1 MKKLRQLLG
10 LIITSM
16 MLVPITSCSDD
27 DDINNDYGYNES
39 IVGEWFTDY
48 GVETKGMKQVFTY
61 DFMADGSFTAS
72 NTQIT
77 PEDPGFGYY
86 DGNYTVTGKRLRL
99 QYEENGEKLSLTS
112 EILTL
117 SKYDFIVLNRSVM
130 SEEVNHRI
138 IETKYMKTGESDN
151 ILIPDNDFIPESYIS
166 NDELVAT
173 VSNTGVIKA
182 IRQGTAYISVKS
194 SIGTAVVRIDVT
206 DPDTYVDNYLKY
218 FADNLSTATKAYGDI
233 FADEK
238 EIEEG
243 VSVRNFFVIDDKVG
257 IVSFYY
263 DSSNM
268 VNIIFVNL
276 MDGVDHYEILKAYEK
291 QYDFLYNIEDS
302 YYFRAKKYGRQVS
315 IDVNVSYNYIYYK
328 FIDETDPMAIADSF
342 ISMTTSEVAN
352 LLRYTITEE
361 EGSFIVPINHPY
373 FYGVKV
379 YYTGEKITSIVFLSK
394 QQYRDDIY
402 GWYSQN
408 YTTTGRDVP
417 TFIKMNPV
425 IYITI
430 VESPDGDLNVWY
442 NLPSTSI

>member
-10 LIITSM
+10 LITTSM

-48 GVETKGMKQVFTY
+48 GIEPKGMKQVFTY
-61 DFMADGSFTAS
+61 DFKADGSFTAS
-72 NTQIT
+72 AIQIIPVNNW
-77 PEDPGFGYY
+77 PEIY
-86 DGNYTVTGKRLRL
+86 DGNYTIAGKRLRL
-99 QYEENGEKLSLTS
+99 QYEENGEKQSLTS

-117 SKYDFIVLNRSVM
+117 NKYDFIVLNRSVM

-138 IETKYMKTGESDN
+138 IETKYMKVGESDN
-151 ILIPDNDFIPESYIS
+151 ILILNNDFIPESYSS

-182 IRQGTAYISVKS
+182 IRQGTAYISIKS
-194 SIGTAVVRIDVT
+194 SIGTAVVRIDVI
-206 DPDTYVDNYLKY
+206 DPDTYVDNYLKF
-218 FADNLSTATKAYGDI
+218 FADNLSSATKAYGDF

-238 EIEEG
+238 EFEEG
-243 VSVRNFFVIDDKVG
+243 VNVRNFPIIDNKVR

-263 DSSNM
+263 DSSNI
-268 VNIIFVNL
+268 VNTIFVNL
-276 MDGVDHYEILKAYEK
+276 MDGVDYYEILKAYDK

-302 YYFRAKKYGRQVS
+302 YFFRAKKYGRKIT
-315 IDVNVSYNYIYYK
+315 IDVNVSQNYIYYK
-328 FIDETDPMAIADSF
+328 FYDDTDPMAIADSF
-342 ISMTTSEVAN
+342 ISMTTSEVAK
-352 LLRYTITEE
+352 LLGYTITEE
-361 EGSFIVPINHPY
+361 EGSFIVPFNHPY

-430 VESPDGDLNVWY
+430 EESPDGDLYVWY
-442 NLPSTSI
+442 NLPNT